1 MRGKRIEIVAAV
13 AIIGFIVVLLVFG
26 VYPDLRE
33 GPRKV
38 CMANFKKLSSAIG
51 LYAGD
56 CGGVFPLADNW
67 ATVLATAY
75 SDDFAPFVCP
85 EARPTD
91 EDTARMAAGEGPAV
105 PVGYS
110 LFAPLAGMQAL
121 NMVDPALTPVF
132 FDSTKIERNSV
143 SDCSTLAFRHLGKT
157 ANIVFADGHA
167 ASESEAPDVPAS
179 VFEEKKP
186 GAESMLRPMAGG
198 HEGHGH

>member
-1 MRGKRIEIVAAV
+1 VKGKRTEIVAAV

-33 GPRKV
+33 GPRKE
-38 CMANFKKLSSAIG
+38 CMANFKKLSTTIG
-51 LYAGD
+51 MYTGD
-56 CGGVFPLADNW
+56 CGGVFPL
-67 ATVLATAY
+67 
-75 SDDFAPFVCP
+75 APFVCP

-167 ASESEAPDVPAS
+167 SSESEAPDVPAS

-186 GAESMLRPMAGG
+186 GAESVLRPMAGG